1 MPSPQKDHGTG
12 LIRRCDP
19 HGFTEVCTSFSS
31 VSVLTVT
38 QPLSIEE
45 QFDKS
50 EERLLTAL
58 ALLRSQRPY
67 LNAAW
72 HAKYCASGERFF
84 KFVDD
89 NVRDG
94 TRRTLPKTNERDR
107 RNQPVPGNVIGR
119 HFGTFT
125 PHGNHKQ

>member
-1 MPSPQKDHGTG
+1 M
-12 LIRRCDP
+12 
-19 HGFTEVCTSFSS
+19 SFSS

-58 ALLRSQRPY
+58 ALLRSQRAY
-67 LNAAW
+67 LNTAW
-72 HAKYCASGERFF
+72 HAKYCASGECFF

-89 NVRDG
+89 NVRDE
-94 TRRTLPKTNERDR
+94 TRHTLPKTNERDR
-107 RNQPVPGNVIGR
+107 RNRPLPGNVIGR

-125 PHGNHKQ
+125 LHDNPRQ